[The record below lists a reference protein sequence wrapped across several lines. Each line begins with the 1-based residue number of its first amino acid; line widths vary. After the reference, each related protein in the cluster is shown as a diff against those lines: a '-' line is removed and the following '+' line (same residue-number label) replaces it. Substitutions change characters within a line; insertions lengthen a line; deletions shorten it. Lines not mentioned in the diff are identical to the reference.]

1 MPQPIQAAGNRF
13 FGKYRGIV
21 AENNDTQ
28 ALGRIR
34 AALAAFQGML
44 TNWAL
49 PCVPYAGPNVGFFA
63 MPPLGASVWI
73 EFEGGNPNYPVWSG
87 CFWEIGDIPS
97 NLQSLNSQDMSQVKF
112 LKTDTITLILNDT
125 QQNQGGV
132 TLTVASPAVQTPIT
146 VTMDNN
152 GVKVVCGVST
162 ALLDPNNGI
171 TLTVSQDPNGQSQTQ
186 VQMQLQSI
194 SAASNAITGTAQEG
208 LTLSGGTVEIDSQGD
223 ATVKAAGQITASGE
237 TQATFRGGTSAA
249 LTAGGAITVDAGPG
263 AVTVNGSAVTIS
275 PEGDVTIDT
284 AGAVNITAGL
294 EAGMSAGL
302 DLSLAA
308 GGAAELNAGGDVN
321 VGALGA
327 VEIEAIGDIS
337 YTAITHA
344 MNGIV
349 EVTGGLFEDSMPVLV
364 APF

>member
-1 MPQPIQAAGNRF
+1 MPQPIQATSNRF

-21 AENNDTQ
+21 AANNDTQ
-28 ALGRIR
+28 ALGRIQ
-34 AALAAFQGML
+34 ATLPAFQGML

-49 PCVPYAGPNVGFFA
+49 PCVPYAGLNVGFFA
-63 MPPLGASVWI
+63 MPPIGASVWI

-87 CFWEIGDIPS
+87 CFWEVNDIPS
-97 NLQSLNSQDMSQVKF
+97 DLQSLNSQNMSQVKF
-112 LKTDTITLILNDT
+112 LKTETITLILNDT
-125 QQNQGGV
+125 DQNQGGV
-132 TLTVASPAVQTPIT
+132 TLKVVSPALQTPIT

-152 GVKVVCGVST
+152 GVKVLCGVST

-171 TLTVSQDPNGQSQTQ
+171 TLTVQQGPNDANPTQ
-186 VQMQLQSI
+186 VMLQLQSI
-194 SAASNAITGTAQEG
+194 QATSNAVTGTAQEG
-208 LTLSGGTVEIDSQGD
+208 LTLNGGTVDIESKGD
-223 ATVKAAGQITASGE
+223 ATVKAAGQITASGG
-237 TQATFRGGTSAA
+237 TQATFQGGTSAT

-263 AVTVNGSAVTIS
+263 EVTVNGSAVTIS

-302 DLSLAA
+302 DLSLSA
-308 GGAAELNAGGDVN
+308 GGAAELNAAGDVN

-327 VEIEAIGDIS
+327 VEIEAVGDIS

-344 MNGIV
+344 MTGIV